1 MRFKKE
7 TYSLHT
13 QYVLYLIP
21 YNPTMGPMGVMTPAA
36 RAASN
41 PPKANA
47 PQELSESLKIWGA
60 TQKRSTLPNF
70 NRLIVQLQLL
80 ISNVVS
86 TPS

>member
-36 RAASN
+36 WAVSN

-47 PQELSESLKIWGA
+47 PPEPSKTLKIWGA
-60 TQKRSTLPNF
+60 IQKRG
-70 NRLIVQLQLL
+70 ICVE
-80 ISNVVS
+80 
-86 TPS
+86 

>member
-21 YNPTMGPMGVMTPAA
+21 YNPTMGPMGVMTPMAQ
-36 RAASN
+36 AASN

-47 PQELSESLKIWGA
+47 PPETSESLKIWGA
-60 TQKRSTLPNF
+60 IHKEAHC
-70 NRLIVQLQLL
+70 I
-80 ISNVVS
+80 ISID
-86 TPS
+86 

>member
-36 RAASN
+36 QAASI
-41 PPKANA
+41 PSKANA
-47 PQELSESLKIWGA
+47 FLEPSEGLNLFGGNKVYVRQFSLI
-60 TQKRSTLPNF
+60 N
-70 NRLIVQLQLL
+70 
-80 ISNVVS
+80 
-86 TPS
+86 